1 MALFLTSPPLLFALL
16 DGQEVTKCVC
26 VLSRISSGL
35 KYYFISQET
44 KTMSCLCHR
53 LWLCSH
59 HILRCILQWSDH
71 KWAALGVDEE
81 SQYFTLDFLNLSRA
95 TWYVYLIA
103 TKDYSEF
110 RLQKRL
116 QGCLLCQIWL
126 SKKIKSFI
134 NYYTCGDFSNSC
146 PLIRRITHDACWCQ
160 TWPKLNFI
168 EAVVHWDA
176 INSALQLKICEF
188 HPPLA
193 ISHSTSR

>member
-1 MALFLTSPPLLFALL
+1 M
-16 DGQEVTKCVC
+16 C

-59 HILRCILQWSDH
+59 HVLRCVLQWSDH
-71 KWAALGVDEE
+71 KWAALSVDEE

-103 TKDYSEF
+103 TKYYSEF

-116 QGCLLCQIWL
+116 QA
-126 SKKIKSFI
+126 F
-134 NYYTCGDFSNSC
+134 FNSC

-160 TWPKLNFI
+160 TWPEFNFI

-176 INSALQLKICEF
+176 IDSVLQLKICES